1 MNSGQ
6 ILSLKIYRTSYTS
19 HFLVSN
25 RIAKTFHFCLFRCEV
40 GRRGNVQ
47 AQRNWPRLVR
57 SMLAP
62 DDLPSLIAASVVSV
76 TPLEG
81 NCQ

>member
-1 MNSGQ
+1 MVKRVHPALCPCSH
-6 ILSLKIYRTSYTS
+6 LSPEFALP
-19 HFLVSN
+19 FVSFDV
-25 RIAKTFHFCLFRCEV
+25 RF

-62 DDLPSLIAASVVSV
+62 DDLSSLIAASVVSV